1 MEFNFL
7 QNPNDIPTCIKD
19 YCLLQKLGRGAFG
32 DVFKAIPLK
41 GKLKSENIALK
52 IINKAKLTSQTHRRR
67 IVNEIYIHSSLERHK
82 NILDFYTSFED
93 DQNIYIVTQLCSQGS
108 LYSFIQT
115 QSFLPLKEN
124 FVKKIMKE
132 IVSGLI
138 FLHSHKIIHRDLK
151 LSNILLDENSIAKI
165 ADFGLSTILQNF
177 SDEEPMTL
185 CGTPNY
191 ISPEIITHGPCG
203 LASDIWSLGC
213 IFFCLLDNSPP
224 FQSENISGTLMQIT
238 NGNLRQLPSYVSNEA
253 KNLVNKML
261 QKNPSNRIK
270 THEILNH
277 PFFNSTLNLKE
288 IIKLNPEFKSE
299 HKSTFSSNFEKL
311 EAITDISKLIR
322 HEPNLATLK
331 NNKDL
336 EKSKENDK
344 KEFTC
349 KKFSSIL
356 DTSIIASP
364 EKKVLQRI
372 ENILNENKKNSIY
385 KKIKKKDMHF
395 SINPLLK
402 HNLSS
407 NLDDLNNNIGYIRGK
422 SFTIHCDENDIRTC
436 RDYKNSNLL
445 NTMKN
450 NLNNIIEDQNIDIF
464 KNQRKKTHIY
474 DNFYKKCFDSES
486 EYIETQ
492 TISYIMDTQKST
504 NKFDKIH
511 NESPSKLYIFSNNY
525 DKQKTRMKY
534 NTKDFKNLKNLLRK
548 GTLTK
553 SDLDKKH
560 QGSYMDNKF
569 SSLITP
575 ISDFAKKY
583 HFNTKGLNVI
593 KQKTKHADIEIT
605 KKGYLRL
612 SFHNMSWECLIN
624 SDGIKIKIIQSDRLP
639 QMYHLDDLP
648 AKYLRAYR
656 YASKFISILKSKIPK
671 IILDTPYAKCR
682 LYLNSV
688 FEIRYINSQ
697 TMIIQLDSKKQ
708 IVKMFTQNST
718 ENKDKL
724 LYEGDIES
732 AYKDFPEIII
742 DTINRYK
749 RCINLGKESEDDI
762 ADNYAKFINGKG
774 WWWINKKIGIMMFLD
789 GSQLQVYF
797 KSDDNYLTTRS
808 ISRIKFINN
817 NIHEVYELNDNKVIP
832 ETVKKKLFIL
842 KDYGLL

>member
-1 MEFNFL
+1 MDFSFL
-7 QNPNDIPTCIKD
+7 YNPNDIPTCIKD
-19 YCLLQKLGRGAFG
+19 YRLLQKLGRGAFG
-32 DVFKAIPLK
+32 DVFKAMPLK
-41 GKLKSENIALK
+41 GKLKNENIALK

-67 IVNEIYIHSSLERHK
+67 IINEIYIHSSLERHR

-93 DQNIYIVTQLCSQGS
+93 HQNIYIVTQLCSQGS

-191 ISPEIITHGPCG
+191 ISPEIIMHGPCG

-224 FQSENISGTLMQIT
+224 FQSENISEALMQIT

-253 KNLVNKML
+253 KNLVYKML

-270 THEILNH
+270 THEILKH
-277 PFFNSTLNLKE
+277 PFFNPTLNLNE

-299 HKSTFSSNFEKL
+299 HEFTFSSNFEKL
-311 EAITDISKLIR
+311 GTITDISKLIR
-322 HEPNLATLK
+322 REHNQATLK
-331 NNKDL
+331 DNNNMEETKNKDQ
-336 EKSKENDK
+336 KEL
-344 KEFTC
+344 TC

-372 ENILNENKKNSIY
+372 ENILNENKKISIY
-385 KKIKKKDMHF
+385 KKIKKKDLHF

-402 HNLSS
+402 HNSSS
-407 NLDDLNNNIGYIRGK
+407 NLNDLNNNIDYIRRK
-422 SFTIHCDENDIRTC
+422 SFTTYCNENEIRTYK
-436 RDYKNSNLL
+436 DYKNSNLSD
-445 NTMKN
+445 TTKN

-464 KNQRKKTHIY
+464 KNQRKKNHIY
-474 DNFYKKCFDSES
+474 DNFCRKYFNSEN

-492 TISYIMDTQKST
+492 TVSYILDPQNST

-511 NESPSKLYIFSNNY
+511 DESPSSLYIFSNIY
-525 DKQKTRMKY
+525 DKQKARIKY

-553 SDLDKKH
+553 NDLDEKH
-560 QGSYMDNKF
+560 QGSFIDNRTG
-569 SSLITP
+569 SLITP

-605 KKGYLRL
+605 KKGHLRL
-612 SFHNMSWECLIN
+612 SFHNVSWECLIN
-624 SDGIKIKIIQSDRLP
+624 SDGIKIKIIQSDKLP
-639 QMYHLDDLP
+639 QIYQLDDLP

-671 IILDTPYAKCR
+671 IILDTPNAKCR

-688 FEIRYINSQ
+688 FEIRYINTQ
-697 TMIIQLDSKKQ
+697 TMIVQLDSKKQ
-708 IVKMFTQNST
+708 MVKVFTRNST

-724 LYEGDIES
+724 LYEGDIEL
-732 AYKDFPEIII
+732 AYKNFPELIF

-762 ADNYAKFINGKG
+762 TDTYAKFINGK
-774 WWWINKKIGIMMFLD
+774 D
-789 GSQLQVYF
+789 GSQLQVHF
-797 KSDDNYLTTRS
+797 KSDDNYLSTRS

-832 ETVKKKLFIL
+832 KTVKKKLFIL

>member
-1 MEFNFL
+1 MEFSFL
-7 QNPNDIPTCIKD
+7 HKPSDIPTCIKD
-19 YCLLQKLGRGAFG
+19 YYLLQKLGRGAFG
-32 DVFKAIPLK
+32 DVFKAMPLK
-41 GKLKSENIALK
+41 GKLKNENIALK

-67 IVNEIYIHSSLERHK
+67 IVNEIYIHSSLEKHK

-93 DQNIYIVTQLCSQGS
+93 HQYIYIVTQLCSQGS

-115 QSFLPLKEN
+115 QPFLPLKEN
-124 FVKKIMKE
+124 IVKKIMKE
-132 IVSGLI
+132 IISGLI

-151 LSNILLDENSIAKI
+151 LSNILLDKNNVAKI

-191 ISPEIITHGPCG
+191 ISPEIIAHRPCG

-224 FQSENISGTLMQIT
+224 FQSENISETLMQIID
-238 NGNLRQLPSYVSNEA
+238 GNLRQLPSYVSDEA

-261 QKNPSNRIK
+261 QKNPSDRIK
-270 THEILNH
+270 THEILKH
-277 PFFNSTLNLKE
+277 PFFNSTLSLKE
-288 IIKLNPEFKSE
+288 IIKLDPEFESE
-299 HKSTFSSNFEKL
+299 HKFTFSSNFEKL
-311 EAITDISKLIR
+311 ETIADISKLIR
-322 HEPNLATLK
+322 HEPNLTTLK

-336 EKSKENDK
+336 KESRK
-344 KEFTC
+344 KDIKELTC
-349 KKFSSIL
+349 KKLSSIL

-395 SINPLLK
+395 SINPLFK

-407 NLDDLNNNIGYIRGK
+407 NLNNLNNNIGYITGK
-422 SFTIHCDENDIRTC
+422 SFTFHCDENNIGVC
-436 RDYKNSNLL
+436 KDYKNFDLL
-445 NTMKN
+445 DTMKN
-450 NLNNIIEDQNIDIF
+450 NLNNIIEDWNIDIF
-464 KNQRKKTHIY
+464 RNQKKKNHIY
-474 DNFYKKCFDSES
+474 DNFYKKYNSEN
-486 EYIETQ
+486 EYMETQ
-492 TISYIMDTQKST
+492 TISYIMDPQKST
-504 NKFDKIH
+504 NKFDKSH
-511 NESPSKLYIFSNNY
+511 NELSSRLYIFSNVY
-525 DKQKTRMKY
+525 DKQEAHMKY
-534 NTKDFKNLKNLLRK
+534 NTKDFKNLNLLK
-548 GTLTK
+548 KETSAK
-553 SDLDKKH
+553 NDLDEKH
-560 QGSYMDNKF
+560 QNYCTDNRIG
-569 SSLITP
+569 SLITP

-583 HFNTKGLNVI
+583 HFNTKGLNAI

-639 QMYHLDDLP
+639 QIYQLDDLP

-671 IILDTPYAKCR
+671 IIIDTPYAKCR

-688 FEIRYINSQ
+688 FEIRYINNQ
-697 TMIIQLDSKKQ
+697 TMIVQLDSKKQ
-708 IVKMFTQNST
+708 IVKIFTQNNT

-732 AYKDFPEIII
+732 AYKNFPEIIF

-749 RCINLGKESEDDI
+749 RCINLGKESEGDI
-762 ADNYAKFINGKG
+762 TDTYAKFINGKG

-797 KSDDNYLTTRS
+797 KSDDNYLSTRS